1 MIMEKIVA
9 QAQLM
14 GTGNKESIAGFD
26 ISRKC
31 PDIPTADSDKK
42 IRRQLFFIDFRQK
55 QIEKFIRSHFKR
67 L

>member
-42 IRRQLFFIDFRQK
+42 I
-55 QIEKFIRSHFKR
+55 
-67 L
+67 

>member
-26 ISRKC
+26 ISLKMFLISERQIQIRKS
-31 PDIPTADSDKK
+31 DGNFFLSILDKK
-42 IRRQLFFIDFRQK
+42 
-55 QIEKFIRSHFKR
+55 RSKNS
-67 L
+67 